1 MASGKA
7 QTLHEHDDHKI
18 QEEFERV
25 GEQILDSTSVIQI
38 VKQTIGTPVNVTTAL
53 PNDNS
58 TLEKIVLWALSVLHN
73 AKVVGKKKLIQV
85 IDFLDTASK
94 GKDRYDVEYMSVGI
108 DFDVQ
113 ERAIT
118 DDFMSSRDL
127 HPTGVKISAK
137 AKYDGVA
144 LVRCIDSRWSIRHVS
159 PATKVTV
166 DGVEFTNTVFEF
178 VNDEEFPGPDKYYGT
193 DSEENKGYH
202 PLPLLHTY
210 DADMSVTKES
220 DVFHLVN
227 DKEDP
232 GANEYYGTNGS
243 DIKGFFPL
251 PNNFP
256 LIKKLKTTQTI
267 DAIPSTWIIS
277 DFDWTAKVG
286 SVYELDLNIYL
297 YMDYTFAPI
306 GGKYGYHFSIDT
318 ANGAKITG
326 SGWYS
331 RNQQNPLADTDY
343 LVTYNQNN
351 AMPYESEFVSSDID
365 GSLIQ
370 QEDLSTQRIGYASGN
385 IGSGGSV
392 HPARTYYPNGNLR
405 IKAMLEINSSVT
417 LGIRFFMQPITAGHV
432 LIVLEN
438 SYMKITECTF

>member
-25 GEQILDSTSVIQI
+25 NEQILDSTSVIQI
-38 VKQTIGTPVNVTTAL
+38 VKQTIGTPVNATASL

-108 DFDVQ
+108 DFDIQ

-127 HPTGVKISAK
+127 YPIGVKISAK

-144 LVRCIDSRWSIRHVS
+144 LVRSIDSRWSIRHVS
-159 PATKVTV
+159 PATKVKV

-202 PLPLLHTY
+202 SLPLLHTY
-210 DADMSVTKES
+210 DADMSVTKDS

-227 DKEDP
+227 DEESP
-232 GANEYYGTNGS
+232 GPSKYYGTDAS
-243 DIKGFFPL
+243 DVKGFFPI
-251 PNNFP
+251 PSYYP
-256 LIKKLKTTQTI
+256 LIKKLKSNLVIDSTPPTWTI
-267 DAIPSTWIIS
+267 T
-277 DFDWTAKVG
+277 DFDWTGEVG
-286 SVYELDLNIYL
+286 IVYELDLNIYL
-297 YMDYTFAPI
+297 YVEDPTALL
-306 GGKYGYHFSIDT
+306 GGKYMFQFSVDT
-318 ANGAKITG
+318 AHGVVITG
-326 SGWYS
+326 SGWLS
-331 RNQQNPLADTDY
+331 RTQPAQLNDTDY
-343 LVTYNQNN
+343 QIVYNRTN
-351 AMPYESEFVSSDID
+351 AMPYESEFVGSDID
-365 GSLIQ
+365 QGSAQIQ
-370 QEDLSTQRIGYASGN
+370 DLSTWRIGIAADSGA
-385 IGSGGSV
+385 SGGSL
-392 HPARTYYPNGNLR
+392 HPTRTYYPNANLR
-405 IKAMLEINSSVT
+405 IKGMLEMNSALS
-417 LGIRFFMQPITAGHV
+417 LGVRFMMQPFDPSHILHV
-432 LIVLEN
+432 VEN
-438 SYMKITECTF
+438 SYMKITKCTF